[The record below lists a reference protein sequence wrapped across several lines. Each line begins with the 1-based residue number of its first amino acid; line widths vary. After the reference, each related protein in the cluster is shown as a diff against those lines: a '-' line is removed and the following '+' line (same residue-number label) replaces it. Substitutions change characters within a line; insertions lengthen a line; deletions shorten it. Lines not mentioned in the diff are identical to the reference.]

1 MDLAAFIQTHQE
13 KASLANKRR
22 AFAVYEYV
30 TTERKWKDTVV
41 TYVPSLEVHCVSG
54 RDPEEES
61 ILRVVVP
68 VSGTTCAGVEEME
81 NMCREA
87 QRQQQVER
95 EADVEVSLGMVGSEG
110 EVVFVAV
117 ELGIMEQEVSKKE
130 SL

>member
-1 MDLAAFIQTHQE
+1 M
-13 KASLANKRR
+13 
-22 AFAVYEYV
+22 YEYV